1 MWKAT
6 RTGAPLA
13 SARTT
18 RRGHRPWHVRKLLA
32 REPEVPRP
40 ASSARSARCSG
51 PHREGAEHLRADH
64 GLRPGDGLGLDLAI
78 LEHRLDD
85 EIDRG
90 DVGAILGFGYAPY
103 TGGPLSW
110 IDMMGAKS
118 FVELCNALEKHG
130 PRFKPTKLL
139 VDMAATGDT
148 FYRRAARPRSRAPL
162 LIGQRELRS
171 VSPRMQRGQPLYTV
185 GSGSVCGLRQPF
197 VQPSVR
203 YAGDNR
209 GKMMRAKSF

>member
-1 MWKAT
+1 
-6 RTGAPLA
+6 
-13 SARTT
+13 
-18 RRGHRPWHVRKLLA
+18 VRKLLA

-130 PRFKPTKLL
+130 PRFKPTKPSCSSTWRPRAIPFI
-139 VDMAATGDT
+139 AAPRG
-148 FYRRAARPRSRAPL
+148 RVAARLFSLASASYAPFLRACSAASLFIPWGVGAYAAFGSRSF
-162 LIGQRELRS
+162 
-171 VSPRMQRGQPLYTV
+171 SPA
-185 GSGSVCGLRQPF
+185 F
-197 VQPSVR
+197 
-203 YAGDNR
+203 D
-209 GKMMRAKSF
+209 MRATIAAK